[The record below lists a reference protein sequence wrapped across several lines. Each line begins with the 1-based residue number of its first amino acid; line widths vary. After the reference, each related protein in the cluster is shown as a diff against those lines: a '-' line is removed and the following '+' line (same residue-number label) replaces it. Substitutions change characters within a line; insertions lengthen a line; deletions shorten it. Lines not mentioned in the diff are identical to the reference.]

1 MVPGNVN
8 IVTAQEEDNYL
19 KDIDGCRMKVLKT
32 LSYGIF
38 IIGKKDT
45 TNLKETIIT
54 TFLYKTS
61 DFNIFLVNLHAN

>member
-19 KDIDGCRMKVLKT
+19 KDIDRCRMKVLKT

-61 DFNIFLVNLHAN
+61 DFNIFLVNLHTN